1 MAAPT
6 AATFGAFDV
15 TANSFWIAFGL
26 LGQAMF
32 SARFIVQWIHSER
45 VRRSV
50 IPIAFWYF
58 SIAGGAILLSY
69 AIWRE
74 DPVFILGQSFG
85 ILIYLRNLYFI
96 HTDRARSGA
105 TEA

>member
-1 MAAPT
+1 MT
-6 AATFGAFDV
+6 IS
-15 TANSFWIAFGL
+15 SFWIAFGL

-32 SARFIVQWIHSER
+32 SARFIVQWIYSER
-45 VRRSV
+45 QRRSI

-74 DPVFILGQSFG
+74 DPVFIIGQAFG

-96 HTDRARSGA
+96 RMSAAQEQAEG
-105 TEA
+105 